1 MEFRN
6 EIKSLSSLQ
15 KWQTNDYLTL
25 MTSSL
30 SFLHS
35 NLWLIDKKEKEKKKK
50 PRKMRATKF
59 SLTEFRATKV
69 TVTSFQKHFHCAEKG
84 GANLS
89 CLSGFGKKKNRHQCK
104 YLDFVSSLLENR
116 PVVTG
121 WCKPATHNCIQQ
133 VEMCSRVRTHTH
145 THTHQ
150 AALNGSICSLNMFQ
164 PSSPRVL
171 LVLTTRTVST
181 DKDVTPVQCR
191 SQSIHSFIQT

>member
-35 NLWLIDKKEKEKKKK
+35 NLWLIDKKEKKKKK

-69 TVTSFQKHFHCAEKG
+69 TSFQEHFHCAEKG

-89 CLSGFGKKKNRHQCK
+89 CLSDFGKKKIDISANTWILFLHC
-104 YLDFVSSLLENR
+104 
-116 PVVTG
+116 
-121 WCKPATHNCIQQ
+121 
-133 VEMCSRVRTHTH
+133 
-145 THTHQ
+145 
-150 AALNGSICSLNMFQ
+150 
-164 PSSPRVL
+164 
-171 LVLTTRTVST
+171 
-181 DKDVTPVQCR
+181 
-191 SQSIHSFIQT
+191 

>member
-1 MEFRN
+1 MPFRLFVWIVLTKDEFYMEFRN

-69 TVTSFQKHFHCAEKG
+69 TSFQEHFHCAEKG

-89 CLSGFGKKKNRHQCK
+89 CLSGFGKKKK
-104 YLDFVSSLLENR
+104 LDISANTWILFLH
-116 PVVTG
+116 
-121 WCKPATHNCIQQ
+121 C
-133 VEMCSRVRTHTH
+133 
-145 THTHQ
+145 
-150 AALNGSICSLNMFQ
+150 
-164 PSSPRVL
+164 
-171 LVLTTRTVST
+171 
-181 DKDVTPVQCR
+181 
-191 SQSIHSFIQT
+191 

>member
-35 NLWLIDKKEKEKKKK
+35 NLWLIDKKEKKKKK

-69 TVTSFQKHFHCAEKG
+69 TSFQEHFHCAEKG

-89 CLSGFGKKKNRHQCK
+89 CHLRLWKKKKIRHQCK

-150 AALNGSICSLNMFQ
+150 AALNGSICSLNLFQ